1 MTEKEKSLS
10 PNRSLSILLSRESL
24 PVVSEDRVLILGS
37 RLSGSFELAK
47 ELQAYLE
54 EKEIPNLE
62 VEILRDAGK
71 IKQAFLGQENSDQGE
86 SKATSLPRGVILL
99 PQMRQH
105 DAVGYAMSLDTYGCG
120 IGESVKNLCNK
131 YGIPLVMIKS
141 YSFPKQISEGLNN
154 ILLT

>member
-37 RLSGSFELAK
+37 RLSGSFKLAK

-86 SKATSLPRGVILL
+86 SKAASLPRGVILL

-105 DAVGYAMSLDTYGCG
+105 DAAGYAKKHPEMCLD
-120 IGESVKNLCNK
+120 
-131 YGIPLVMIKS
+131 
-141 YSFPKQISEGLNN
+141 
-154 ILLT
+154 